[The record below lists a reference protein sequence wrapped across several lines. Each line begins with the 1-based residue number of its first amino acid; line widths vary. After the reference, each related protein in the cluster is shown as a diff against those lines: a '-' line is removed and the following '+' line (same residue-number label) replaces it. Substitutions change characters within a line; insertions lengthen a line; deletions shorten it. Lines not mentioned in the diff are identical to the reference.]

1 MNTTSA
7 NVNILK
13 TNTYSK
19 VQNSRNI
26 AIVLLCI
33 VFIIIVTLA
42 LKDNKSFYIDTLAYT
57 VYILFTVFALFTF
70 IVISMDDKSKS
81 LIFFYLVVVTVI
93 IISITL
99 VHKSNISTL
108 LSKDYFQNSVLLSIF
123 LIALI
128 ITFYVFLEKYANQPG
143 WTSFIIKFMFYI
155 PCVITDGIKY
165 LIEDVFSTKAY
176 IFYLIIVEFI
186 LIAIYFYFYP
196 RLKDSVYNN
205 GVLLLKDPT
214 PLNEEKRIDNE
225 LYKSFA
231 NKKPLP
237 GSKIEIR
244 SPNRNTYSL
253 SMWIF
258 LNNQSSSQYS
268 YSKESTIFSYSDQDG
283 NPHPKITYKNN
294 ENETD
299 KFTIYFSLKKK
310 YIFSLPHQKWNNI
323 VLNFRDLN
331 VDVFINAEFITSV
344 KLQNLPNYTD
354 RDIIVIGENGIDDR
368 SGLYGSICNVVYYK
382 DIMTQGQI
390 IDNYNLLSIRNPP
403 VN

>member
-1 MNTTSA
+1 MNTTTP

-13 TNTYSK
+13 TNTFSK
-19 VQNSRNI
+19 QIPRNI
-26 AIVLLCI
+26 AIVLLCV
-33 VFIIIVTLA
+33 VFIIIITLA
-42 LKDNKSFYIDTLAYT
+42 LRDNKSFYIDTLAYT
-57 VYILFTVFALFTF
+57 VYILFTIFALFTF
-70 IVISMDDKSKS
+70 VVISMDDKSKS
-81 LIFFYLVVVTVI
+81 FIFFYLGLVAVI
-93 IISITL
+93 IITVTL

-108 LSKDYFQNSVLLSIF
+108 LSKDYVKDSLLLSIF

-165 LIEDVFSTKAY
+165 LVEDVFSTKAY
-176 IFYLIIVEFI
+176 VFYLIMIEFI

-196 RLKDSVYNN
+196 RLQDSVYDN
-205 GVLLLKDPT
+205 GVLLLKDPA
-214 PLNEEKRIDNE
+214 PLNEEKRIDYE
-225 LYKSFA
+225 LYRSFA

-258 LNNQSSSQYS
+258 LNIQSPSQYS
-268 YSKESTIFSYSDQDG
+268 YSKESTIFAYSDQDG

-299 KFTIYFSLKKK
+299 KFTIYFSSKNT

-323 VLNFRDLN
+323 ILNFRDLN
-331 VDVFINAEFITSV
+331 VDVFINTEFITSV
-344 KLQNLPNYTD
+344 KLKHLPKYTN
-354 RDIIVIGENGIDDR
+354 RDIITIGENGVDER

-382 DIMTQGQI
+382 NIMTQGQI

-403 VN
+403 IN

>member
-1 MNTTSA
+1 MNSSSS
-7 NVNILK
+7 NINILK
-13 TNTYSK
+13 TTTASK
-19 VQNSRNI
+19 QIPRNV
-26 AIVLLCI
+26 AIVLLSI
-33 VFIIIVTLA
+33 VFIIIITLA

-57 VYILFTVFALFTF
+57 VYILFTIFALFTF
-70 IVISMDDKSKS
+70 IIISFDDKSKS
-81 LIFFYLVVVTVI
+81 YVFLYLGVIAVI
-93 IISITL
+93 IITVTL
-99 VHKSNISTL
+99 VHKSNVSTL
-108 LSKDYFQNSVLLSIF
+108 LSNDYVKDSFLLSIF

-128 ITFYVFLEKYANQPG
+128 IIFYVFLEKYANQPG
-143 WTSFIIKFMFYI
+143 WSSFIIKFIFYI
-155 PCVITDGIKY
+155 PCTITDIVKY
-165 LIEDVFSTKAY
+165 LTDDFYSTKVY
-176 IFYLIIVEFI
+176 VFYLIMIEFI

-196 RLKDSVYNN
+196 RLQDSVYDN
-205 GVLLLKDPT
+205 GVLLLKDPA
-214 PLNEEKRIDNE
+214 PLNEEKRIDKE

-237 GSKIEIR
+237 GSKIEVR

-268 YSKESTIFSYSDQDG
+268 YSKETPIFSYIDQEG

-294 ENETD
+294 VNEPD
-299 KFTIYFSLKKK
+299 KFTIYFSNNKK

-323 VLNFRDLN
+323 ILNFRDLN
-331 VDVFINAEFITSV
+331 VDVFINTEFITSV
-344 KLQNLPNYTD
+344 KLKKLPNYTN
-354 RDIIVIGENGIDDR
+354 RDIITIGENGIDER

-382 DIMTQGQI
+382 NIMTQGQI

>member
-1 MNTTSA
+1 MNTTTP

-13 TNTYSK
+13 TNTFSK
-19 VQNSRNI
+19 QIPRNV
-26 AIVLLCI
+26 AIVLLCV
-33 VFIIIVTLA
+33 VFIIIINLA

-57 VYILFTVFALFTF
+57 VYILFTIFALFTF
-70 IVISMDDKSKS
+70 IIISLDDKSKS
-81 LIFFYLVVVTVI
+81 YIFLYLTIVAVI
-93 IISITL
+93 IITITL
-99 VHKSNISTL
+99 VKKSNVSTL
-108 LSKDYFQNSVLLSIF
+108 LSNDYVKDSILLSIF

-128 ITFYVFLEKYANQPG
+128 IIFYIFLEKYANQPG
-143 WTSFIIKFMFYI
+143 WPSFIIKFIFYI
-155 PCVITDGIKY
+155 PCVFTDVIKF
-165 LIEDVFSTKAY
+165 LTNDFFNTKAY
-176 IFYLIIVEFI
+176 IFYLIMIEFI

-196 RLKDSVYNN
+196 RLQDSVYDN
-205 GVLLLKDPT
+205 GVILLKDPA

-237 GSKIEIR
+237 GSKIELR

-268 YSKESTIFSYSDQDG
+268 YSKESAIFSYLDDRG

-294 ENETD
+294 VNEPD
-299 KFTIYFSLKKK
+299 KFTIYFSKNRK
-310 YIFSLPHQKWNNI
+310 YVFSLPHQKWNNI
-323 VLNFRDLN
+323 ILNFRDLN

-344 KLQNLPNYTD
+344 KLKKLPNYTN
-354 RDIIVIGENGIDDR
+354 RDIITIGENGIDDR

-382 DIMTQGQI
+382 NIMTQGQI

-403 VN
+403 IN